1 MRRDYVVAWFVS
13 EFGRIGSASLRE
25 RVWQPGTSIA
35 FVCDGQRERRV
46 IFVWEAAQVRFRIM
60 GYSELGLHESDTPI
74 RWWSTVDMSQNLG
87 FRVFEIRAF

>member
-1 MRRDYVVAWFVS
+1 MVARIVLEVGRSGPASVRD
-13 EFGRIGSASLRE
+13 